1 MSALP
6 PESGHGS
13 ARSRHLI
20 YLNERVARPLF
31 VELNEKLAACKN
43 IHGMLEGP
51 LAHGQRQRSAANNL
65 ARRWA
70 EGIGLAAAVGLAYFL
85 AAFLSYGL
93 SLASEGLAVFWPASG
108 VSSGFLI
115 ALGSRARWPV
125 VSGVIVAVVADHLI
139 MADPLRVGIAFALSD
154 AAETLIIAG
163 LIERYFGAEFSLD
176 RLRHVLGMLAAAVIG
191 TCVSGIGGVVAS
203 VLLQPPTVPILTI
216 WQHWVASNTIG
227 FIAVAPLLIGLAAA
241 LRQRPRSNELV
252 EGVVALTMLAGMTGV
267 IISLS
272 QERWETVVPIAW
284 LSPMLFWLA
293 ARCRPVFA
301 AAAAF
306 IVSVT
311 VVCTTVFGIGHFGD
325 PSLSIDDRILGAQ
338 ASILV
343 VALSA
348 YVLAALFAERRES
361 EARLTSSNMMLERE
375 RSNKLMNLEAMAG
388 SISHEIKQPL
398 TGITLNGSA
407 LLRYLEDTPPKLEK
421 AHSAAE
427 KVIAGG
433 HRISQIL
440 DDIRNL
446 FGKSERAPGPV
457 NLNDL
462 ALEAL
467 HALGGELKA
476 HKIVTRTHL
485 KPELPPLMGHSGQLQ
500 QVIINLIQNAID
512 AMDSVDSDRR
522 VLQVSTEHNGGDAI
536 SITIEDT
543 GPGIDP
549 KRSDDLFDAFFTTK
563 PHGMGLGL
571 AICRMI
577 VERHDGKLSVSS
589 ADPHGAIFRIKFPQM
604 KQPH

>member
-1 MSALP
+1 LT
-6 PESGHGS
+6 
-13 ARSRHLI
+13 
-20 YLNERVARPLF
+20 
-31 VELNEKLAACKN
+31 
-43 IHGMLEGP
+43 
-51 LAHGQRQRSAANNL
+51 
-65 ARRWA
+65 
-70 EGIGLAAAVGLAYFL
+70 YFL
-85 AAFLSYGL
+85 AALLSYGL
-93 SLASEGLAVFWPASG
+93 ALTSEGLAVFWTASG
-108 VSSGFLI
+108 ISSGLLI

-125 VSGVIVAVVADHLI
+125 ISGVIVAVVADHLI
-139 MADPLRVGIAFALSD
+139 MGDPIRVGIAFALSD

-191 TCVSGIGGVVAS
+191 TCVSGVGGVIAS

-216 WQHWVASNTIG
+216 WHHWVTSNTIG

-241 LRQRPRSNELV
+241 SRQRPRSREFV
-252 EGVVALTMLAGMTGV
+252 EGLAALAMLAGMTAV

-284 LSPMLFWLA
+284 LSPMLLWLA

-301 AAAAF
+301 AAGAF

-311 VVCTTVFGIGHFGD
+311 IVCTTVFSIGHFGD

-348 YVLAALFAERRES
+348 YILAALFAERRDSES
-361 EARLTSSNMMLERE
+361 RLTSSNMMLERE

-398 TGITLNGSA
+398 TGITLSGSA
-407 LLRYLEDTPPKLEK
+407 LARYLKDTPPKLEK
-421 AHSAAE
+421 ARSAAE
-427 KVIAGG
+427 KMIAGG
-433 HRISQIL
+433 HRVGQIL

-446 FGKSERAPGPV
+446 FGKSEREPGPV
-457 NLNDL
+457 NMNDL

-467 HALGGELKA
+467 RALDGGLKN
-476 HKIVTRTHL
+476 HNIVTRTHL
-485 KPELPPLMGHSGQLQ
+485 RPELPPIMGHSGQLQ
-500 QVIINLIQNAID
+500 QVIVNLIQNAID
-512 AMDSVDSDRR
+512 AMNSVDSDRR
-522 VLQVSTEHNGGDAI
+522 VLQVRTEHSGGDTI
-536 SITIEDT
+536 SITVEDT
-543 GPGIDP
+543 GQGIDP
-549 KRSDDLFDAFFTTK
+549 KKSDEMFGAFFTTK

-577 VERHDGKLSVSS
+577 VERHDGKLSVTS
-589 ADPHGAIFRIKFPQM
+589 ANPHGAAFRITLPQM
-604 KQPH
+604 KLPH

>member
-1 MSALP
+1 
-6 PESGHGS
+6 
-13 ARSRHLI
+13 
-20 YLNERVARPLF
+20 
-31 VELNEKLAACKN
+31 
-43 IHGMLEGP
+43 MLEGP
-51 LAHGQRQRSAANNL
+51 LTHSQRQQAVASNT
-65 ARRWA
+65 RRWA
-70 EGIGLAAAVGLAYFL
+70 GSIGLAAAVSLTYFL
-85 AAFLSYGL
+85 AALLSYGL
-93 SLASEGLAVFWPASG
+93 ALTSEGLAVFWPASG
-108 VSSGFLI
+108 ISSGLLI
-115 ALGSRARWPV
+115 ALGPRTRWPV

-139 MADPLRVGIAFALSD
+139 MGDPIRVGIAFALSD
-154 AAETLIIAG
+154 AAETLVIAG

-191 TCVSGIGGVVAS
+191 TCVSGVGGVIAS

-216 WQHWVASNTIG
+216 WHHWVTSNTIG

-241 LRQRPRSNELV
+241 SRQWPRSREFV
-252 EGVVALTMLAGMTGV
+252 EGLAVLAMLAGMTAV

-284 LSPMLFWLA
+284 LSPMLLWLA

-301 AAAAF
+301 AAGAF

-311 VVCTTVFGIGHFGD
+311 IVCTTVFSIGHFGD

-348 YVLAALFAERRES
+348 YILAALFAERRDS

-398 TGITLNGSA
+398 TGITLSGSA
-407 LLRYLEDTPPKLEK
+407 LARYLEDTPPKLEK
-421 AHSAAE
+421 ARSAAE
-427 KVIAGG
+427 KMIAGG
-433 HRISQIL
+433 HRVGQIL
-440 DDIRNL
+440 DDIRDL
-446 FGKSERAPGPV
+446 FGKSERKPGPV
-457 NLNDL
+457 NMNDL

-467 HALGGELKA
+467 RALDGGLKN
-476 HKIVTRTHL
+476 HNIVTRTDL
-485 KPELPPLMGHSGQLQ
+485 KPELPPIMGHSGQLQ
-500 QVIINLIQNAID
+500 QVIVNLIQNAID

-522 VLQVSTEHNGGDAI
+522 VLQVRTEHSGDAI
-536 SITIEDT
+536 SITVEDS

-549 KRSDDLFDAFFTTK
+549 KKSDDMFGAFFTTK

-577 VERHDGKLSVSS
+577 VERHDGELSVTS
-589 ADPHGAIFRIKFPQM
+589 ANPHGAVFRIKIPQM
-604 KQPH
+604 KLPH